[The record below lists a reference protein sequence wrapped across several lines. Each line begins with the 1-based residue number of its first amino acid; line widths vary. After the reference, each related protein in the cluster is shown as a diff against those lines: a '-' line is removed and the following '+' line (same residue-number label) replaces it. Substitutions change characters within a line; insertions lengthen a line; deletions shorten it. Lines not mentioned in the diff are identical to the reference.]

1 MKGKSQ
7 KEIKIKVKDCCRIA
21 KVKISSDLVV
31 NTNQCDLLSK
41 KYNYGFLK
49 LNSAKKN
56 KMEFTGPKGI
66 SLYERLKKPIS
77 EYDFFFI
84 VEQLV
89 DVTQKLEKIGLSRN
103 NLVLDLKYVFFN
115 ESTKELNFIYL
126 PIATPHS
133 SIGVLS
139 FVEQVIYSAKP
150 VETDTNFLSN
160 FSYFI
165 KGLSEFEA
173 DKVES
178 YINHINSDIVTSG
191 DVSNALSSY
200 INYVKKLNKKIG
212 SISTS
217 TKTQIENFL
226 SRVDAEDQYL
236 F

>member
-49 LNSAKKN
+49 LNSAKRN

-150 VETDTNFLSN
+150 VETDTNF
-160 FSYFI
+160 
-165 KGLSEFEA
+165 
-173 DKVES
+173 
-178 YINHINSDIVTSG
+178 
-191 DVSNALSSY
+191 
-200 INYVKKLNKKIG
+200 
-212 SISTS
+212 
-217 TKTQIENFL
+217 
-226 SRVDAEDQYL
+226 
-236 F
+236 

>member
-84 VEQLV
+84 VIMK
-89 DVTQKLEKIGLSRN
+89 T
-103 NLVLDLKYVFFN
+103 LDIL
-115 ESTKELNFIYL
+115 
-126 PIATPHS
+126 
-133 SIGVLS
+133 
-139 FVEQVIYSAKP
+139 
-150 VETDTNFLSN
+150 
-160 FSYFI
+160 
-165 KGLSEFEA
+165 
-173 DKVES
+173 
-178 YINHINSDIVTSG
+178 
-191 DVSNALSSY
+191 
-200 INYVKKLNKKIG
+200 
-212 SISTS
+212 
-217 TKTQIENFL
+217 
-226 SRVDAEDQYL
+226 
-236 F
+236 